1 MRALSGQGCA
11 GLYARDAQDWLSR
24 CLTSRTSNQTYSIP
38 EIARLLLGLRFEL
51 IRGDDDK
58 NPDFSDSSNMI
69 VSFSL
74 FSYLVEQHMHRLPD
88 NRVSKSYFFIPASKL
103 CEQTQI
109 NDLLCDGV
117 SVGAIEDAIRSDKT
131 FRLETDE
138 EQREREQAHKPQISK
153 HAKLMHA
160 TPALNYEGR
169 TVRRDA
175 PVHEMLHVQ
184 GGSEKRIWT
193 KPDVV

>member
-1 MRALSGQGCA
+1 MRALSGQGRA
-11 GLYARDAQDWLSR
+11 GLYARDAQDWAEQMLDLQDVQSD
-24 CLTSRTSNQTYSIP
+24 LLIP

-58 NPDFSDSSNMI
+58 NLDFSDSSNMI

-109 NDLLCDGV
+109 NDLVRWCVCGV
-117 SVGAIEDAIRSDKT
+117 PLKML
-131 FRLETDE
+131 LEVI
-138 EQREREQAHKPQISK
+138 KPF
-153 HAKLMHA
+153 A
-160 TPALNYEGR
+160 
-169 TVRRDA
+169 
-175 PVHEMLHVQ
+175 
-184 GGSEKRIWT
+184 
-193 KPDVV
+193 